1 MSVLKQFNL
10 TRTSLLTYLNELD
23 EEILDRQSKHFD
35 QTIRWFIGNTLL
47 VNEKLLFVSKKS
59 HTLPSEYSQLFSSDI
74 NVQDWTIQPPTL
86 DELMDKLEDQQ
97 NRINKFDEL
106 FWKSDVKF
114 KVPYGHVESHGDLL
128 IMLAH
133 REAELLGKLKVMR
146 QVLDVE

>member
-10 TRTSLLTYLNELD
+10 TRTSLLTYLSELD

-35 QTIRWFIGNTLL
+35 QTIRWFIGNTLF